1 MDNINTQIKKPLIVR
16 DSESGINE
24 LGSLWKKMQ
33 SDFLDSL
40 HPAWELA
47 KRDLRGAY
55 RQSILGFFWILLP
68 PLITTAL
75 WICLNQAGITRMEA
89 SGLPYAIFVTAGTI
103 LWSSFTDALNSPR
116 NQISANLSSLS
127 NLNFPPETIFLSGI
141 IQVAINFM
149 VRILILVGMILW
161 FRQSV
166 SIYSWIYIPCGMLV
180 IFFGFSAGL
189 YLVPFS
195 SLYKDV
201 GQIINLAL
209 PLFMFLA
216 PVVYEV
222 PEGGVLRLFMLA
234 NPLTYIVDCARSSL
248 HTLPS
253 LADFIGVGICMLLAC
268 GLLVVGWFFNR
279 LTLHHLVERS

>member
-16 DSESGINE
+16 DSNSGINE

-33 SDFLDSL
+33 IDFLESL

-55 RQSILGFFWILLP
+55 RQSILGFCWILLP

-127 NLNFPPETIFLSGI
+127 NMNFPPETIFLSGI

-161 FRQSV
+161 FRQGV

-222 PEGGVLRLFMLA
+222 PDGGVLRLFMLA
-234 NPLTYIVDCARSSL
+234 NPLTYLIDAARSSIIG
-248 HTLPS
+248 LPES
-253 LADFIGVGICMLLAC
+253 TQLIGAGIC
-268 GLLVVGWFFNR
+268 LLVTAVLMVIGWFFNR
-279 LTLHHLVERS
+279 LTLHHIVERS